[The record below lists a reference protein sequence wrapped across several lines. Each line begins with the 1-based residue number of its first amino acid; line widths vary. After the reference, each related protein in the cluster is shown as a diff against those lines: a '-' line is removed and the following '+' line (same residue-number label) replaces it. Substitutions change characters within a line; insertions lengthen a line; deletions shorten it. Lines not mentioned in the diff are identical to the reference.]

1 MPPFMKAQAAS
12 SALQMSSSLPDGVRF
27 YAVGD
32 IHGRLDLLE
41 GLLDTIEQDNRS
53 RGSARTTL
61 IFLGDYVDRGP
72 DSKGVVD
79 RLIAARQRRNLLAQ
93 DRIAVAAP
101 AFRYLFLKGN
111 HEHLLLTFLEDPEAG
126 RSWLRYGGSATLLS
140 YGVDERLVARAETQE
155 ETSLREASRA
165 FRRLLPDSH
174 LEFYQA
180 LELSY
185 RSGDYMFVHAGIN
198 PSLPLHRQREED
210 LLWIRD
216 KFLYWP
222 HNLGCVVVHG
232 HSPEIKPA
240 DLPNRIGIDT
250 YAVQTNTLTAAG
262 LEGAQRWFL
271 ST

>member
-1 MPPFMKAQAAS
+1 MPPFMKAQVAS
-12 SALQMSSSLPDGVRF
+12 NALQMSSSLPDGVRF

-41 GLLDTIEQDNRS
+41 ELLGSIEQDDKR
-53 RGSARTTL
+53 RVPARTTL

-79 RLIAARQRRNLLAQ
+79 RLIAARQRRNLLARDQ
-93 DRIAVAAP
+93 IPVSASP
-101 AFRYLFLKGN
+101 FRYLFLKGN
-111 HEHLLLTFLEDPEAG
+111 HEHLLLTFLEDPAAG
-126 RSWLRYGGSATLLS
+126 RSWLRYGGNTTLLS
-140 YGVDERLVARAETQE
+140 YGVDEALVAQAATQD
-155 ETSLREASRA
+155 EASLTEAARV
-165 FRRLLPDSH
+165 FRELLPDSH
-174 LEFYQA
+174 LEFYRA

-185 RSGDYMFVHAGIN
+185 RVGDYMFVHAGVN

-210 LLWIRD
+210 MLWIRD

-222 HNLGCVVVHG
+222 HNLGSVIVHG
-232 HSPEIKPA
+232 HSPEITPA

-250 YAVQTNTLTAAG
+250 YAVQTNRLTAAG
-262 LEGAQRWFL
+262 LEGIQRWFL